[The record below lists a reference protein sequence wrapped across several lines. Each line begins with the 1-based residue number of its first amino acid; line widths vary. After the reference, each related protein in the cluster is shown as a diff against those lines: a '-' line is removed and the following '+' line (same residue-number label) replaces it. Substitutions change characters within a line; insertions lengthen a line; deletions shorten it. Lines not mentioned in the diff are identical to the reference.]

1 MMNEKSAPSPSPS
14 KSKSL
19 SAKKIASVIAA
30 SAKKPS
36 SKTIFNNATMIQ
48 RFLKMKL
55 ILTKNNLSF
64 DIMKHL
70 DKIWHCEFRKKNR

>member
-1 MMNEKSAPSPSPS
+1 MMNEKSTPSPSPS

-19 SAKKIASVIAA
+19 SAKKIA